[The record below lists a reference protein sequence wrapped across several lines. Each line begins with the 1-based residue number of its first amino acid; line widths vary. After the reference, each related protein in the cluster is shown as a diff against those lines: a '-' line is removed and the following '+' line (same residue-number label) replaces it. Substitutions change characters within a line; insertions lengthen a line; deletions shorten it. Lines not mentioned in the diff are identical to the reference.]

1 MAVHEPALRGLIRA
15 PAALRHAKFDHYNF
29 VIAPFDKH
37 QARSLALQ
45 EDVKR
50 VVLLFQTEKSVTN
63 FDVYS
68 SPTDALLKVAVAMSL
83 ALLVACS
90 EGQEL
95 STADVRRAAEERV
108 RAALD
113 LKEDA
118 TLFTNVFVGEPVGGD
133 TILCGTVEGTRSD
146 GTPISKRRFI
156 VATDPAKWMVFEPA
170 GGATSP
176 SQPDKFLEWHT
187 SCLGEEEV

>member
-1 MAVHEPALRGLIRA
+1 MS
-15 PAALRHAKFDHYNF
+15 N
-29 VIAPFDKH
+29 H
-37 QARSLALQ
+37 QRSL
-45 EDVKR
+45 
-50 VVLLFQTEKSVTN
+50 
-63 FDVYS
+63 
-68 SPTDALLKVAVAMSL
+68 SPRGALLNGMTAISL

-90 EGQEL
+90 QDQGL
-95 STADVRRAAEERV
+95 STAEVRRAAEERV

-113 LKEDA
+113 LKQGA
-118 TLFTNVFVGEPVGGD
+118 TLFTNVFVGEPIGGD